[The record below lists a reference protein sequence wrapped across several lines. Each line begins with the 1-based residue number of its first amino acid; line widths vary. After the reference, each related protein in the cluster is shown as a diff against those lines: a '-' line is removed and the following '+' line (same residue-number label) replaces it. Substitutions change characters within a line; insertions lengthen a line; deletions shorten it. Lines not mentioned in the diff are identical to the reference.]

1 MKKLVF
7 LLLIG
12 ASFLK
17 TSAQKK
23 EIIHNAFFKD
33 TSGAEVS
40 KETIIDYIQNGENV
54 PQFGYF
60 KSKTGQVIKVYVV
73 YGNFIEHLNSKLE
86 YAKKNNP
93 KIYPKDMT
101 LEEVLQKLIPVSGYD
116 PVFSINSF
124 KNTGVNIYTKKI
136 EAVYSDWAPLP
147 KTTKNG
153 TTIRYWS
160 VKEGDFIDPWFKGNC
175 GNSPFSKVI
184 FSEGNLDSYEEAPQK
199 EYATLPC
206 DRKRIEMG
214 NYDVENGITYG
225 RFSADGRYHYLNRD
239 GSWSELINGEWV
251 KIICPEEKEAI
262 IERKTVYKKTI
273 IDTVF
278 VKEYIQNNQ
287 TVYTF
292 EQPKCNH
299 QFNCNS
305 GCNNQNQNVYYN
317 QRDWGFGFN
326 LSLSPDQRGERI
338 VYRERPQQY
347 RDQQPQQTSCGNSY
361 PFGGGNQFVN
371 STSGGY
377 PFGGGNN
384 FTNTNNGSFDGPGTI
399 YGVHERVGQ

>member
-1 MKKLVF
+1 MKRIVF

-73 YGNFIEHLNSKLE
+73 FGNLIEHLNSKLDD
-86 YAKKNNP
+86 AKKNNP
-93 KIYPKDMT
+93 KIYPNAMT
-101 LEEVLQKLIPVSGYD
+101 LEEVLQKLVPVSGYD
-116 PVFSINSF
+116 PVFSTNSF

-184 FSEGNLDSYEEAPQK
+184 FFEGNLDSYEEAPQK

-206 DRKRIEMG
+206 DRTRIEMG

-239 GSWSELINGEWV
+239 ASWSELINGEWV
-251 KIICPEEKEAI
+251 KIICPEEKETI

-278 VKEYIQNNQ
+278 VKEYVQNNQ
-287 TVYTF
+287 TLYTF
-292 EQPKCNH
+292 QNPTCNH

-305 GCNNQNQNVYYN
+305 GCNNQNQNVYYAN

-347 RDQQPQQTSCGNSY
+347 RGQPQQISWDNSRQFDGGERYSTPQIDWNNSY
-361 PFGGGNQFVN
+361 SFN
-371 STSGGY
+371 
-377 PFGGGNN
+377 GGNN
-384 FTNTNNGSFDGPGTI
+384 PYM
-399 YGVHERVGQ
+399 YGERVW